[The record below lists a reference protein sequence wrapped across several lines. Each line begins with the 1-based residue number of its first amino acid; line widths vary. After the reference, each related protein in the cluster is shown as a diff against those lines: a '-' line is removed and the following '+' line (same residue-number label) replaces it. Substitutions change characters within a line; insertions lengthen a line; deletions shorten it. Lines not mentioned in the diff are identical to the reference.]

1 MVRPSDS
8 AGVCP
13 VTRVRTPSERITL
26 TGRDRMPILTARSVA
41 VPRTGA
47 RVTTPLLSLTWT
59 DHVTGHQGFL
69 VVDRLVRGVASGG
82 LRMRPGCTLDE
93 VTGLAR
99 GMTMKEAL
107 HYDPEARYIP
117 LGGAKGGI
125 DCDPRDPAAYG
136 LLVRYLRAVR
146 PYVESCW
153 TTGEDLG
160 LSQDLVDRA
169 AAEAGLVS
177 SIQAVYPLLDDEATA
192 RRRLADA
199 FAVEVDGIGL
209 DELAGGCGVAESV
222 LAALDLAGVPYA
234 GTRVAVQGL
243 GTMGGATARFLT
255 RAGLTVV
262 AVADIKGTVF
272 NPAGLDVEALL
283 AARDAYGTVD
293 RSALRPADRELPG
306 DAWLSLDAEVLV
318 PAAVS
323 YTIDTGNQERVRAR
337 WIVEAANM
345 PVLPAAEALLAA
357 RGVTVLPDVVV
368 NSGTNAWWWWTLFGD
383 IGPDADE
390 AFAHIRRSMR
400 ALVEQLLTRAEADG
414 ISPRAAAHALVADRL
429 PVIADRFGW
438 YR

>member
-1 MVRPSDS
+1 M
-8 AGVCP
+8 A
-13 VTRVRTPSERITL
+13 
-26 TGRDRMPILTARSVA
+26 A
-41 VPRTGA
+41 
-47 RVTTPLLSLTWT
+47 PLMSLVWT
-59 DHVTGHQGFL
+59 DHITGRQGFL

-82 LRMRPGCTLDE
+82 LRMRPGCTLEE

-107 HYDPEARYIP
+107 HYNPEGRYIP

-125 DCDPRDPAAYG
+125 DCDPQDPGSYA
-136 LLVRYLRAVR
+136 LLVRYLRAMR
-146 PYVESCW
+146 PYVESFW

-160 LSQDLVDRA
+160 LTQDLVDRA
-169 AAEAGLVS
+169 AVEAGLVS
-177 SIQAVYPLLDDEATA
+177 SVQAVYPLLDDEAAA

-199 FAVEVDGIGL
+199 FAIEVDGIGL
-209 DELAGGCGVAESV
+209 DELVGGCGVAESA
-222 LAALDLAGVPYA
+222 LTALDRAGVPYA

-243 GTMGGATARFLT
+243 GTMGGATARFLA

-262 AVADIKGTVF
+262 AVADVKGTIA

-283 AARDAYGTVD
+283 RARDAYGTVD
-293 RSALRPADRELPG
+293 RAVLRPGDLELPG
-306 DAWLSLDAEVLV
+306 EAWLSADAEVLV

-323 YTIDTGNQERVRAR
+323 YVVDAANEHLVTAR
-337 WIVEAANM
+337 WIVEAGNM
-345 PVLPAAEALLAA
+345 PVLPEAEERLAE

-390 AFAHIRRSMR
+390 AFAHTRRSMR
-400 ALVEQLLTRAEADG
+400 ALVELMLDRAESDG
-414 ISPRAAAHALVADRL
+414 TTPRAAAHALVSDRL
-429 PVIADRFGW
+429 PVIAERFGW

>member
-1 MVRPSDS
+1 MTPSRPSN
-8 AGVCP
+8 
-13 VTRVRTPSERITL
+13 
-26 TGRDRMPILTARSVA
+26 
-41 VPRTGA
+41 
-47 RVTTPLLSLTWT
+47 PLISLTWT
-59 DHVTGHQGFL
+59 DHVTGRQGFL

-107 HYDPEARYIP
+107 HFDADDATARYVP

-125 DCDPRDPAAYG
+125 DCDPRDPSAYG
-136 LLVRYLRAVR
+136 VLVRYLRAMR
-146 PYVESCW
+146 PYIEQCW

-160 LSQDLVDRA
+160 LTQDTVDRA

-177 SIQAVYPLLDDEATA
+177 TVQAVHPLLDDEREA
-192 RRRLADA
+192 RQRLADA

-209 DELAGGCGVAESV
+209 DALAGGCGVAESV
-222 LAALDLAGVPYA
+222 LTALDRAGVGYE
-234 GTRVAVQGL
+234 GTRVSLQGL
-243 GTMGGATARFLT
+243 GTMGGATARFLS
-255 RAGLTVV
+255 RAGLRIV
-262 AVADIKGTVF
+262 AVADIKGTIAH
-272 NPAGLDVEALL
+272 PDGLDVEALL

-293 RSALRPADRELPG
+293 RAALRPGDRELPG
-306 DAWLSLDAEVLV
+306 DAWLSADADVLV

-323 YTIDTGNQERVRAR
+323 YSVTAANQAGITAR

-345 PVLPAAEALLAA
+345 PVLPEAEELLSS
-357 RGVTVLPDVVV
+357 RGIAVLPDVVV

-390 AFAHIRRSMR
+390 AFAHTRRAMR
-400 ALVEQLLTRAEADG
+400 ALVGSMLERAEADG
-414 ISPRAAAHALVADRL
+414 TTPRAAAHAMAADRL
-429 PVIADRFGW
+429 PVIAQRYGW

>member
-1 MVRPSDS
+1 MS
-8 AGVCP
+8 AP
-13 VTRVRTPSERITL
+13 F
-26 TGRDRMPILTARSVA
+26 
-41 VPRTGA
+41 
-47 RVTTPLLSLTWT
+47 LSLTWT
-59 DHVTGHQGFL
+59 DHLTGRQGFL

-93 VTGLAR
+93 VAGLAR

-107 HYDPEARYIP
+107 HFAPENRYVP

-125 DCDPRDPAAYG
+125 DCDPRDPEAYG

-177 SIQAVYPLLDDEATA
+177 SIQAVYPLLDDEEAA

-199 FAVEVDGIGL
+199 FALQVDGIGL
-209 DELAGGCGVAESV
+209 DELVGGCGVAESV
-222 LAALDLAGVPYA
+222 LTALDGAGVPYA
-234 GTRVAVQGL
+234 GTRVAVQGF
-243 GTMGGATARFLT
+243 GTMGGATARFLA

-262 AVADIKGTVF
+262 AVADVKGTLT
-272 NPAGLDVEALL
+272 NPEGLDVEALL
-283 AARDAYGTVD
+283 AARDAHGTVD
-293 RSALRPADRELPG
+293 RAALRPGDREEGPG
-306 DAWLSLDAEVLV
+306 AWLAADAEVLV

-323 YTIDTGNQERVRAR
+323 YAVDTDNQARITAR

-345 PVLPAAEALLAA
+345 PVLPAAEELLAA
-357 RGVTVLPDVVV
+357 RGTTVLPDVVV
-368 NSGTNAWWWWTLFGD
+368 NSATNAWWWWTLFGD
-383 IGPDADE
+383 IGADADE

-400 ALVEQLLTRAEADG
+400 ALVGLVLARAADDG
-414 ISPRAAAHALVADRL
+414 TTPRAAARAITADRL
-429 PVIADRFGW
+429 PEIEERFGR

>member
-1 MVRPSDS
+1 M
-8 AGVCP
+8 
-13 VTRVRTPSERITL
+13 
-26 TGRDRMPILTARSVA
+26 
-41 VPRTGA
+41 
-47 RVTTPLLSLTWT
+47 TTPLLSLTWT
-59 DHVTGHQGFL
+59 DHVTGRQGFL
-69 VVDRLVRGVASGG
+69 VVDRLVRGVSSGG
-82 LRMRPGCTLDE
+82 LRMREGCTLDE

-107 HYDPEARYIP
+107 HYDPEGRYIP

-125 DCDPRDPAAYG
+125 DCDPREPDSYG
-136 LLVRYLRAVR
+136 ILVRFLRAMR
-146 PYVESCW
+146 PYVESFW

-160 LSQDLVDRA
+160 LTQDLVDRA
-169 AAEAGLVS
+169 ATEAGLVS
-177 SIQAVYPLLDDEATA
+177 SIQAVYPLLDDETAA
-192 RRRLADA
+192 RRRLAQA

-222 LAALDLAGVPYA
+222 LAALDRAGVPYV

-243 GTMGGATARFLT
+243 GTMGAATARFLA
-255 RAGLTVV
+255 RAGLDVV
-262 AVADIKGTVF
+262 AVADIKGTIV

-283 AARDAYGTVD
+283 AARDTYGTVD
-293 RSALRPADRELPG
+293 RAVLRPGDRELPG
-306 DAWLSLDAEVLV
+306 DAWLSADAEVLV

-323 YTIDTGNQERVRAR
+323 YAIDASNQGRITAR

-383 IGPDADE
+383 IGADAEE
-390 AFAHIRRSMR
+390 AFAHTRRAMR
-400 ALVEQLLTRAEADG
+400 ALVELMLARAETDG
-414 ISPRAAAHALVADRL
+414 TSPRAAAHAIAADRL
-429 PVIADRFGW
+429 PVIAERFGW

>member
-1 MVRPSDS
+1 M
-8 AGVCP
+8 
-13 VTRVRTPSERITL
+13 
-26 TGRDRMPILTARSVA
+26 
-41 VPRTGA
+41 
-47 RVTTPLLSLTWT
+47 TTPLLSLTWT
-59 DHVTGHQGFL
+59 DSITGHQGFL
-69 VVDRLVRGVASGG
+69 VIDRLVRGVCSGG
-82 LRMRPGCTLDE
+82 LRMREGCTLDE

-99 GMTMKEAL
+99 GMSMKEAL
-107 HYDPEARYIP
+107 HYDPEGRYVP

-146 PYVESCW
+146 PYLESVW
-153 TTGEDLG
+153 ATGEDLG

-177 SIQAVYPLLDDEATA
+177 CVQSVYPLLDDEEAA

-199 FAVEVDGIGL
+199 FAVRVDGIGL
-209 DELAGGCGVAESV
+209 DALVGGCGVAE
-222 LAALDLAGVPYA
+222 AALTALDRVGVPYA
-234 GTRVAVQGL
+234 GTRVAVQGF
-243 GTMGGATARFLT
+243 GTMGGATARFLA

-262 AVADIKGTVF
+262 AVADLKGTIA

-283 AARDAYGTVD
+283 AARDSYGLVD
-293 RSALRPADRELPG
+293 RAALRPGDRELPG
-306 DAWLSLDAEVLV
+306 EEWLSVAAEVLV

-323 YTIDTGNQERVRAR
+323 YAVDTVNQERITAR

-345 PVLPAAEALLAA
+345 PVLPEAEAVLAA

-383 IGPDADE
+383 IGPDARE
-390 AFAHIRRSMR
+390 AFAHTRRAMR
-400 ALVEQLLTRAEADG
+400 ALTGQMLSRAEADG
-414 ISPRAAAHALVADRL
+414 SSPRVAAHAIAADRH
-429 PVIADRFGW
+429 PVIEERYGQ

>member
-1 MVRPSDS
+1 M
-8 AGVCP
+8 A
-13 VTRVRTPSERITL
+13 
-26 TGRDRMPILTARSVA
+26 A
-41 VPRTGA
+41 
-47 RVTTPLLSLTWT
+47 PLMSLVWT
-59 DHVTGHQGFL
+59 DHITGRQGFL

-82 LRMRPGCTLDE
+82 LRMRPGCTLEE

-107 HYDPEARYIP
+107 HYNPEGRYVP

-125 DCDPRDPAAYG
+125 DCDPQDPGSYA
-136 LLVRYLRAVR
+136 LLVRYLRAMR
-146 PYVESCW
+146 PYVESFW

-160 LSQDLVDRA
+160 LTQDLVDRA
-169 AAEAGLVS
+169 AVEAGLVS
-177 SIQAVYPLLDDEATA
+177 SIQAVYPLLDDEAAA

-199 FAVEVDGIGL
+199 FAIEVDGIGL
-209 DELAGGCGVAESV
+209 DELVGGCGVAESA
-222 LAALDLAGVPYA
+222 LTALDRAGVPYP

-243 GTMGGATARFLT
+243 GTMGGATARFLA

-262 AVADIKGTVF
+262 AVADVKGTIA

-283 AARDAYGTVD
+283 RARDAYGTVD
-293 RSALRPADRELPG
+293 RGVLRPGDLDLPG
-306 DAWLSLDAEVLV
+306 DAWLSADAEVLV

-323 YTIDTGNQERVRAR
+323 YAVDTANEHLVTAR

-345 PVLPAAEALLAA
+345 PVLPEAEERLAA

-383 IGPDADE
+383 IGPDAGE
-390 AFAHIRRSMR
+390 AFGHTRRSMR
-400 ALVEQLLTRAEADG
+400 VLVELMLDRAESDG
-414 ISPRAAAHALVADRL
+414 TTPRAAAHALVSDRL
-429 PVIADRFGW
+429 PVITERFGW

>member
-1 MVRPSDS
+1 M
-8 AGVCP
+8 
-13 VTRVRTPSERITL
+13 
-26 TGRDRMPILTARSVA
+26 
-41 VPRTGA
+41 
-47 RVTTPLLSLTWT
+47 TTPLMSLTWT
-59 DHVTGHQGFL
+59 DHVTGRQGYL

-107 HYDPEARYIP
+107 HYDPDGRYVP

-125 DCDPRDPAAYG
+125 DCDPQDPGAYD
-136 LLVRYLRAVR
+136 LLVRYLRAMR
-146 PYVESCW
+146 PYIESFW

-169 AAEAGLVS
+169 ATEAGLVS
-177 SIQAVYPLLDDEATA
+177 SIQAVYPLLDDETAA

-222 LAALDLAGVPYA
+222 LAALDRAGVPYA

-243 GTMGGATARFLT
+243 GTMGGATARFLV
-255 RAGLTVV
+255 RAGLKVV
-262 AVADIKGTVF
+262 AVADVKGTLA
-272 NPAGLDVEALL
+272 NPDGLDVEALL

-293 RSALRPADRELPG
+293 RAALRPGDRELPG
-306 DAWLSLDAEVLV
+306 DAWLSADAEVLV

-323 YTIDTGNQERVRAR
+323 YAVDTLNQGGIRAR
-337 WIVEAANM
+337 WVVEAANM
-345 PVLPAAEALLAA
+345 PVLADAEELLAA
-357 RGVTVLPDVVV
+357 RGVVVLPDVVV

-383 IGPDADE
+383 IGADADE

-400 ALVEQLLTRAEADG
+400 ALIDQTLARAEADG
-414 ISPRAAAHALVADRL
+414 TTPRAAAHAIVTDRL
-429 PVIADRFGW
+429 PVIAERFGW
-438 YR
+438 YG

>member
-1 MVRPSDS
+1 M
-8 AGVCP
+8 
-13 VTRVRTPSERITL
+13 
-26 TGRDRMPILTARSVA
+26 TAPA
-41 VPRTGA
+41 
-47 RVTTPLLSLTWT
+47 PLMSLVWT
-59 DHVTGHQGFL
+59 DHVTGRQGFL

-82 LRMRPGCTLDE
+82 LRMRPGCTLGE
-93 VTGLAR
+93 VAGLAR

-107 HYDPEARYIP
+107 HYDPQARYVP

-125 DCDPRDPAAYG
+125 DCDPQDPGAYG
-136 LLVRYLRAVR
+136 LLVRYLRAMR
-146 PYVESCW
+146 PYIEAFW
-153 TTGEDLG
+153 ATGEDLG
-160 LSQDLVDRA
+160 LTQDLVDRA
-169 AAEAGLVS
+169 VAEAGLVS
-177 SIQAVYPLLDDEATA
+177 SVQAVYPLLDDEAAA

-222 LAALDLAGVPYA
+222 LAALDRAAVPYR
-234 GTRVAVQGL
+234 GTRVAVQGF
-243 GTMGGATARFLT
+243 GTMGGATARFLA

-262 AVADIKGTVF
+262 AVADIKGTIAH
-272 NPAGLDVEALL
+272 PAGLDVETLL

-293 RSALRPADRELPG
+293 RRVLRPGDRELPG
-306 DAWLSLDAEVLV
+306 DAWLSADAEVLV

-323 YTIDTGNQERVRAR
+323 YAIDAADQARIRAR

-345 PVLPAAEALLAA
+345 PVRPEAEELLAA

-383 IGPDADE
+383 IDADADA
-390 AFAHIRRSMR
+390 AFAYLRRRMR
-400 ALVEQLLTRAEADG
+400 ALIDLVLARADADG
-414 ISPRAAAHALVADRL
+414 TTPRAAAHALVTDRL

>member
-1 MVRPSDS
+1 M
-8 AGVCP
+8 
-13 VTRVRTPSERITL
+13 
-26 TGRDRMPILTARSVA
+26 
-41 VPRTGA
+41 
-47 RVTTPLLSLTWT
+47 TTPLLSLTWT
-59 DHVTGHQGFL
+59 DHVTGRQGFL
-69 VVDRLVRGVASGG
+69 VVDRLVRGVSSGG
-82 LRMRPGCTLDE
+82 LRMREGCTLDE

-107 HYDPEARYIP
+107 HYDPESRYVP

-136 LLVRYLRAVR
+136 ILVRFLRAMR
-146 PYVESCW
+146 PYVESFW

-160 LSQDLVDRA
+160 LTQDLVDRA

-177 SIQAVYPLLDDEATA
+177 SIQAVYPLLDDERAA

-199 FAVEVDGIGL
+199 FGVEVDGIGL
-209 DELAGGCGVAESV
+209 DELVGGCGVAESV
-222 LAALDLAGVPYA
+222 LTALDRTGTPYA
-234 GTRVAVQGL
+234 GTRVGLQGL

-255 RAGLTVV
+255 RAGLDVV
-262 AVADIKGTVF
+262 AVADIKGTIA

-293 RSALRPADRELPG
+293 RAVLRPGDRELPG
-306 DAWLSLDAEVLV
+306 DAWLSVEAEVLV

-323 YTIDTGNQERVRAR
+323 YAIDAANQGRITAR
-337 WIVEAANM
+337 WVVEAANM

-383 IGPDADE
+383 IGADAEE
-390 AFAHIRRSMR
+390 AFAHTRRAMR
-400 ALVEQLLTRAEADG
+400 ALVELMLARAEADG
-414 ISPRAAAHALVADRL
+414 TSPRAAAHAIVADRL
-429 PVIADRFGW
+429 PVIAERFGW

>member
-1 MVRPSDS
+1 M
-8 AGVCP
+8 
-13 VTRVRTPSERITL
+13 
-26 TGRDRMPILTARSVA
+26 
-41 VPRTGA
+41 
-47 RVTTPLLSLTWT
+47 TTPLMSLTWT
-59 DHVTGHQGFL
+59 DHVTGRQGFL

-82 LRMRPGCTLDE
+82 LRMRPGCTLAE

-107 HYDPEARYIP
+107 HYDPAGRYVP

-125 DCDPRDPAAYG
+125 ACDPQDPGAYD
-136 LLVRYLRAVR
+136 LLVRYLRAMR
-146 PYVESCW
+146 PYIEAFW

-177 SIQAVYPLLDDEATA
+177 SIQAVYPLLDDERAA

-222 LAALDLAGVPYA
+222 LAALDRAGVPYA

-243 GTMGGATARFLT
+243 GTMGGATARFLS
-255 RAGLTVV
+255 RAGLKVV
-262 AVADIKGTVF
+262 AVADVKGTLA
-272 NPAGLDVEALL
+272 NPDGLDVEALL
-283 AARDAYGTVD
+283 AARDAYGTID
-293 RSALRPADRELPG
+293 RAALRPGDRELPG
-306 DAWLSLDAEVLV
+306 DAWLSADAEVLV

-323 YTIDTGNQERVRAR
+323 YAVDAVNQAGISAR
-337 WIVEAANM
+337 WVVEAANM
-345 PVLPAAEALLAA
+345 PVLAEAEELLAA
-357 RGVTVLPDVVV
+357 RGVVVLPDVVV

-383 IGPDADE
+383 IGADPDE

-400 ALVEQLLTRAEADG
+400 ALIDQMLARAEADG
-414 ISPRAAAHALVADRL
+414 TTPRAAAHAIVADRL
-429 PVIADRFGW
+429 PVIAERFGW
-438 YR
+438 YG